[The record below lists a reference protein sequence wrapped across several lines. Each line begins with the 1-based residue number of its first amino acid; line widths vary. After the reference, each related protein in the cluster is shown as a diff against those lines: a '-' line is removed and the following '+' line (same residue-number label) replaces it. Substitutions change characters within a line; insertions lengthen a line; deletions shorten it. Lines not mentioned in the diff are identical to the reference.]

1 MKKCF
6 CLFFCFQTLIVC
18 YSQKINHTIT
28 DSIKKNIDYDAMR
41 YHSCSN
47 FPTGIYT
54 ISFSLD
60 EANKP
65 TDFYFSIDSLA
76 LLKQIILSAIQKTN
90 FASAEHN
97 SSNKYLLVIY
107 LKAFMHCNSYD
118 EYTSIEGKNIW
129 KLVAKSMDKMFE
141 TLEKTFGKIQN
152 SQNYYLLP
160 PLLILNKIDNVDDL
174 KIDKIDK

>member
-6 CLFFCFQTLIVC
+6 CLILCLKSFIFC
-18 YSQKINHTIT
+18 YSQKMNPTIT
-28 DSIKKNIDYDAMR
+28 DSIKKNIDYEAMR

-90 FASAEHN
+90 FSSLEHK
-97 SSNKYLLVIY
+97 SSNKYLLVVY

-118 EYTSIEGKNIW
+118 ELTSIEGKNIW
-129 KLVAKSMDKMFE
+129 KLVAKSMDKMFI

-160 PLLILNKIDNVDDL
+160 PLLILNKTENEDDL
-174 KIDKIDK
+174 KIDNSN

>member
-1 MKKCF
+1 MIKRF
-6 CLFFCFQTLIVC
+6 CLFFCFQSLVFC
-18 YSQKINHTIT
+18 YSQQINTTIS
-28 DSIKKNIDYDAMR
+28 DSIKKNIDYEAMR

-90 FASAEHN
+90 FSSTEYK
-97 SSNKYLLVIY
+97 SSNKYLLVVY
-107 LKAFMHCNSYD
+107 LKTFMHCNNYND
-118 EYTSIEGKNIW
+118 EFTYTEGKNIW
-129 KLVAKSMDKMFE
+129 KLVAKSMDKMFAS
-141 TLEKTFGKIQN
+141 LEKTFEKIQN
-152 SQNYYLLP
+152 SENYYLLP
-160 PLLILNKIDNVDDL
+160 PLLILNKDRNKDEL
-174 KIDKIDK
+174 KIDNSN